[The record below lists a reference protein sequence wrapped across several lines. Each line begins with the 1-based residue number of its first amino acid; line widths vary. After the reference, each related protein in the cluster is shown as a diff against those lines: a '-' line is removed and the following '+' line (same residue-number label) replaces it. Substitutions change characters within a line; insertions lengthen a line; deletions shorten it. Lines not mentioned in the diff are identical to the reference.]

1 MKKIKRIEKIPKVI
15 NNTDLQFSEEI
26 VIRLDN
32 KRCSFIT
39 ELLTD
44 AILNSSRLAETDD
57 HFYFVTKAG
66 ISEDDDNISEFI
78 ITKIYK

>member
-1 MKKIKRIEKIPKVI
+1 MKKIKRIEKTPKVV
-15 NNTDLQFSEEI
+15 NSVDLQFSEDI
-26 VIRLDN
+26 VIRLD
-32 KRCSFIT
+32 KKCSFIT

-66 ISEDDDNISEFI
+66 ISEDDDNIAEYV